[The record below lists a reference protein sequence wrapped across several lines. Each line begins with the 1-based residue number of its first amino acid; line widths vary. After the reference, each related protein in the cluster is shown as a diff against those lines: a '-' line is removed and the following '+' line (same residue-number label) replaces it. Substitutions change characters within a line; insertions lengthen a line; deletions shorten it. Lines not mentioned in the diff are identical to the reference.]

1 VALSVYL
8 GRWAAE
14 AMQGK
19 KALPNWD

>member
-14 AMQGK
+14 AMLGLRQ
-19 KALPNWD
+19 LPNWG